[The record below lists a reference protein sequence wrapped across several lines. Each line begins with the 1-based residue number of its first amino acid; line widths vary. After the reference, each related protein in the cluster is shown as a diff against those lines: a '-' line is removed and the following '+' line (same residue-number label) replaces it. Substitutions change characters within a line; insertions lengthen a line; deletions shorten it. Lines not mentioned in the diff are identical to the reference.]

1 MCLLALLQMKDAQE
15 EPTDSSEQMHLNSG
29 ELQVA
34 GE

>member
-1 MCLLALLQMKDAQE
+1 MCLLALLQMKDTLIEE
-15 EPTDSSEQMHLNSG
+15 EPTDNSG